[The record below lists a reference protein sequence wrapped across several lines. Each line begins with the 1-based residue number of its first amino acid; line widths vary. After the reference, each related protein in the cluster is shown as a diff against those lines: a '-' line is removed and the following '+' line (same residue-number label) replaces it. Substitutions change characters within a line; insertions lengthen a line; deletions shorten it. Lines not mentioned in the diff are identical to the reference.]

1 MTGWGHVHCLGTKN
15 NYAQAVK
22 IAGEAGRLS
31 IALFSALRHGLRHA
45 VPDRPLRTQP
55 PCSLPRLPGNAFLSR
70 HFLERRV
77 DYRCRLPRATCHLRA
92 RTRYNAAQDPRYD
105 FLNWLTHRR
114 NFIYHAICPRPYRT
128 TLFYRLRSTLG
139 VAGDE
144 VLFIDLAAFMTTA
157 ANTPRGFWANWHY
170 WSCRLI

>member
-1 MTGWGHVHCLGTKN
+1 M
-15 NYAQAVK
+15 Y
-22 IAGEAGRLS
+22 
-31 IALFSALRHGLRHA
+31 IALAQRTTMHKQLRLRA
-45 VPDRPLRTQP
+45 RLDAYRSRYSRRCGTAYATLYRIDRCGHSHRVHY
-55 PCSLPRLPGNAFLSR
+55 RLPGNAFLSR